1 MPISEPFHTSRS
13 QIAGVPVRDL
23 AEKFGTPL
31 YVYDAAKIVERI
43 NDLKQFDVIR
53 FAQKACSNIAILS
66 LARKHGVV
74 VDAVSAGEIH
84 RALKAG
90 YKAGERGQR
99 SGVTADGTRSVP
111 TTHPEIVYTA
121 DIFDRDSLEMVVKLG
136 IPVNCGSPDMLD
148 QL

>member
-1 MPISEPFHTSRS
+1 MPISEPFQTFRTE
-13 QIAGVPVRDL
+13 IAGVSIPEL
-23 AEKFGTPL
+23 AERFGTPL

-66 LARKHGVV
+66 LARKHGVL

-90 YKAGERGQR
+90 YKAT
-99 SGVTADGTRSVP
+99 SAK
-111 TTHPEIVYTA
+111 HPEIVYTA
-121 DIFDRDSLEMVVKLG
+121 D
-136 IPVNCGSPDMLD
+136 
-148 QL
+148 